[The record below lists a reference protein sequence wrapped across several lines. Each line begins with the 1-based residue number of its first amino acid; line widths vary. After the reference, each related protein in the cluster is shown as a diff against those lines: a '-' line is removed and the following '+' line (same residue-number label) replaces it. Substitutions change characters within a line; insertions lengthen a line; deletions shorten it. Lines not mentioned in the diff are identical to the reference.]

1 MTSFSG
7 GRPITCKQAHLCEFG
22 ENFGSK
28 AREKNV
34 VRECANLPWL
44 ENSHIPN
51 HPVFT

>member
-7 GRPITCKQAHLCEFG
+7 GRPITCKQAYLCEFG

-34 VRECANLPWL
+34 VRECANLQWL

-51 HPVFT
+51 LPVFT